1 LDKSRAVLAPSNL
14 SMIDATLPKGFAS
27 QNHTLW
33 ARDDRGL
40 GKRGDRFTVSA
51 GEKRGD
57 RFTVSAGDGGQG
69 F

>member
-1 LDKSRAVLAPSNL
+1 
-14 SMIDATLPKGFAS
+14 MIDATLPKGFAS